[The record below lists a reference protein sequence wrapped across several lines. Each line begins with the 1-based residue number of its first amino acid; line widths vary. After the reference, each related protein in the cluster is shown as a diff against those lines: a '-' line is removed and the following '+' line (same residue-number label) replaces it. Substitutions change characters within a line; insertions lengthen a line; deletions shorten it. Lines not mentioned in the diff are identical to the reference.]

1 MSAVNPVVLI
11 TGASR
16 GLGRGIAVET
26 AKLGYSVAIN
36 YASNAKAAD
45 ETVALCKSHANNP
58 QQRFAAIQA
67 NVGIQQER
75 IRLIEQT
82 LKEFR
87 RVDALVNN
95 AGMGP
100 RVRVDITE
108 TTEES
113 FDEVL
118 NINLRGAFFLTQS
131 VARYWIQNKI
141 LPAIPSGFK
150 VIFIS
155 SISADTVSLNRP
167 EYCISK
173 AGLTMVSQLWA
184 ARLAE
189 LGVQVL
195 ELRPGIMATD
205 MTRGVKEKYDKL
217 LAEGIIPQHRWGTPE
232 DVGLAVGA
240 ILSGKFPFTTGEVIH
255 IDGGFHL
262 RRL

>member
-16 GLGRGIAVET
+16 GLGRGIALEI
-26 AKLGYSVAIN
+26 AKLGYSAVIN
-36 YASNAKAAD
+36 YAGNIEAAN
-45 ETVALCKSHANNP
+45 ETVALCKSQASNS
-58 QQRFAAIQA
+58 QQRFVAIQA
-67 NVGIQQER
+67 NVGIQQDR
-75 IRLIEQT
+75 ARLIEQT
-82 LKEFR
+82 LKEFGR
-87 RVDALVNN
+87 IDALVNN

-118 NINLRGAFFLTQS
+118 NVNLRGAFFLTQS
-131 VARYWIQNKI
+131 VAKYWIQKRL

-155 SISADTVSLNRP
+155 SISADTVSLNRA

-173 AGLTMVSQLWA
+173 AGLTMVNQLWA

-189 LGVQVL
+189 IGVQVL

-205 MTRGVKEKYDKL
+205 MTHGVKEKYDKL
-217 LAEGIIPQHRWGTPE
+217 LAEGLVPQHRWGTAE
-232 DVGLAVGA
+232 DVGLAVSA
-240 ILSGKFPFTTGEVIH
+240 VLSGKFPFTTGEVIH

-262 RRL
+262 RKL